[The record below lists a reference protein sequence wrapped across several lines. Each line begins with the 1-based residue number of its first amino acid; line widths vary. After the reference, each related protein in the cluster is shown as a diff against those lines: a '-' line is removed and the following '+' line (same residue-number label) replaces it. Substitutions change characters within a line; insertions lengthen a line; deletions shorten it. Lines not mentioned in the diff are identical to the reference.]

1 MKSTERNDATR
12 AVVITGLGATTPVGG
27 DVATTWSALLAGT
40 SGARALTEE
49 WAEQLPVTFAARI
62 AVEPLEVMPKVEA
75 RRLDRSGQFAM
86 IAAREAWLDAGY
98 AAKNT
103 APEDAPDALVVDPT
117 RLGVVIASGI
127 GGVTTLLDAWDTFH
141 EKGPRRVGP
150 LTVPMLMPN
159 SPAANVG
166 IELGAR
172 AGVHTPVSACASG
185 AEAVAYGLEM
195 IRSGRADVVVCGGT
209 EAAIHPLPMAAFANM
224 MAMSKRNDEPQRAS
238 RPYDKGRDGFVM
250 GEGAGVL
257 ILESAEHAAA
267 RGARVY
273 AEVAGAGLSSDGH
286 HIAQPEPTGRDIA
299 RAMALA
305 LADGG
310 LEPEEIVHVNAHGT
324 STPAGDVTELKAIR
338 ATLGDAAAD
347 KVTVTSTKS
356 MTGHLLGGTG
366 AVESVA
372 TVLALHHRLAP
383 PTINVD
389 DLDDEVDLD
398 IVRGEPRTLPDG
410 VIAALNNSFGFGGH
424 NVVVAFR
431 SFE

>member
-1 MKSTERNDATR
+1 MKSTERNDAART
-12 AVVITGLGATTPVGG
+12 VVVTGLGATTPVGG

-49 WAEQLPVTFAARI
+49 WAAQLPVTFAARI

-103 APEDAPDALVVDPT
+103 AGEDAPDALVVDPV

-159 SPAANVG
+159 SPSANVG

-224 MAMSKRNDEPQRAS
+224 MAMSKRNDEPERAS

-257 ILESAEHAAA
+257 VLESAEYAAA

-305 LADGG
+305 LENGAIK
-310 LEPEEIVHVNAHGT
+310 PEEVVHVNAHGT

-372 TVLALHHRLAP
+372 TVLALYHRMAP

-398 IVRGEPRTLPDG
+398 IIRDEPRTLPDG
-410 VIAALNNSFGFGGH
+410 NVAALNNSFGFGGH

-431 SFE
+431 RFG